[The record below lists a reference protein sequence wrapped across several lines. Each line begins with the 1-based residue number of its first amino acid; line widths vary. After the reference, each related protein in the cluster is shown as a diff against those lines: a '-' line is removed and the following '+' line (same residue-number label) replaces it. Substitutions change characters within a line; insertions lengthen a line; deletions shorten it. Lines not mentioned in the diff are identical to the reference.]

1 MQRQMAATVEEQMM
15 VKAIREESSW
25 EALPKRIQVAAV
37 TKEDWNRRYSCMLP
51 QSIDMI
57 PLLVLDN
64 RFLVTRPG

>member
-25 EALPKRIQVAAV
+25 EALPKRIQAAVV
-37 TKEDWNRRYSCMLP
+37 TKEDWHRRYNRL
-51 QSIDMI
+51 I

-64 RFLVTRPG
+64 RLCW